1 MPSDQPPPREPA
13 AGPTR
18 TIAVPPRAESATIAD
33 SSVMDSGSSRV
44 GQRFGRFE
52 VVDVLGSG
60 GMGTVFEAKD
70 TTLDRPVA
78 LKLLHPD
85 VDAQFQQRLLRE
97 AKALAKVSHPNVV
110 QIFEAG
116 LVDER
121 AFIAMELVRGQDLA
135 QWQMR
140 TRPWRECVDVYLQ
153 AARGLAAAHAQGLLH
168 RDFKP
173 GNCILDERDRVRVL
187 DFGLARALDRGPAA
201 ATEEAW
207 SDDAVRTADG
217 RMKPGTIKGTLG
229 YMSLEQLWRQP
240 LDAHS
245 DQFSLCVS
253 LFETIYGRRPFSG
266 ASLDDLVDAMVENRI
281 DLPPGSAALA
291 PRRLRA
297 ALERGLRAKAS
308 ERFGTMDELIAELES
323 LRVTRRRRAWW
334 GGAAVLSIAVAGA
347 GLWASS
353 SPDPAAACEDLG
365 DAWTPQRHEWVADG
379 LASVDPELASVVP
392 GELEIY
398 AQRWTRARRA
408 TCAAERSAQTDPTAL
423 ATRRQCLDEARDALD
438 ELGRLL
444 AESEPELAAASAG
457 KIRRLPAP
465 EACEQPERFAP
476 HRPLPDDPE
485 QAELARTLRVEGRRA
500 ELQHQAGRASEALDR
515 LDRAIVQAQSLD
527 FGPVLAELELL
538 RGSALV
544 ELGRY
549 DDAKIQL
556 EQAYARAVEHRFVVV
571 ELRAA
576 SALAYLVGDLLDQH
590 EAGLKWGLS
599 AKAIAQQP
607 WVDPP
612 LRHFAIEIVGNIY
625 YEQGRYAQ
633 ALEHYRQSFAAREA
647 DDPQDPMLTVTSSN
661 IGLVLLAQGR
671 YEDAL
676 PVLYEVL
683 QHRIDE
689 HGPLHA
695 SVAHSA
701 LTLGIAQHRLGQLG
715 QAQRSYEQS
724 IIIAEAVLPY
734 AHPQR
739 ILILVELGRLQ
750 LDLADPGRALDSYER
765 GLDIAMA
772 VLGPN
777 SVPVAECWL
786 GLGRVLAAQ
795 GQLGAAQR
803 HAERG
808 VRILE
813 LQLGAEH
820 VELGGA
826 LVTLGQIESRVDS
839 QLVAQ
844 ARARDHLER
853 AVEILERSEGPPARL
868 ADARFA
874 LGQFLALRPEEQQTA
889 VQLVRAAARGFEA
902 LGEVGEDRAAAARQ
916 WLADSSA
923 P

>member
-1 MPSDQPPPREPA
+1 MPSDQRPPREPA

-18 TIAVPPRAESATIAD
+18 TIGVSARAESDTIAD
-33 SSVMDSGSSRV
+33 SSAMDSGSSRV
-44 GQRFGRFE
+44 GQRFGRFAI
-52 VVDVLGSG
+52 VDVLGSG

-85 VDAQFQQRLLRE
+85 VDGQFQKRLLRE

-135 QWQMR
+135 QWQMEP
-140 TRPWRECVDVYLQ
+140 RPWQECVDVYLQ
-153 AARGLAAAHAQGLLH
+153 AARGLAAAHAEGLLH

-173 GNCILDERDRVRVL
+173 GNCILDDSDRVRVL
-187 DFGLARALDRGPAA
+187 DFGLARKLDRGPAA
-201 ATEEAW
+201 ATEDAW
-207 SDDAVRTADG
+207 SDDAVHTADG
-217 RMKPGTIKGTLG
+217 RIRPASIKGTLG

-253 LFETIYGRRPFSG
+253 LFEAIYGRRPFSG
-266 ASLDDLVDAMVENRI
+266 ASLDDLVDAMVDDRV
-281 DLPPGSAALA
+281 DLPPGSGTQA

-323 LRVTRRRRAWW
+323 VRVARRRRAWW

-353 SPDPAAACEDLG
+353 PGDAGACDDLG
-365 DAWTPQRHEWVADG
+365 DAWTPQRHEWIADA
-379 LASVDPELASVVP
+379 LAGVDPELASVVP
-392 GELEIY
+392 RELETY
-398 AQRWTRARRA
+398 AQRWSRARRA
-408 TCAAERSAQTDPTAL
+408 SCAAERSAQTDPTAL
-423 ATRRQCLDEARDALD
+423 ATRRRCLDEARDALD

-444 AESEPELAAASAG
+444 AESEPELAAASADTL
-457 KIRRLPAP
+457 RRLPDP

-476 HRPLPDDPE
+476 HRPLPDDEE
-485 QAELARTLRVEGRRA
+485 QAELARTLRVEGTRA
-500 ELQHQAGRASEALDR
+500 ELQLEAGRVSEALDR
-515 LDRAIVQAQSLD
+515 LERAIVQAQSLD
-527 FGPVLAELELL
+527 FGPVLAQLELL
-538 RGSALV
+538 RGNALV

-549 DDAKIQL
+549 DDAKLQL

-571 ELRAA
+571 ELRTA

-633 ALEHYRQSFAAREA
+633 ALEHYRQSFAARET

-661 IGLVLLAQGR
+661 IGLVMLALGR

-676 PVLYEVL
+676 PVLYDVL
-683 QHRIDE
+683 QHRIDV

-695 SVAHSA
+695 SVAHGA
-701 LTLGIAQHRLGQLG
+701 LTLGTAQHGLGQLA

-724 IIIAEAVLPY
+724 IIIAEAALPY

-739 ILILVELGRLQ
+739 ILTLVELGRLQ
-750 LDLADPGRALDSYER
+750 LDLADPGRALGSYEQ
-765 GLDIAMA
+765 GLDIGTA

-777 SVPVAECWL
+777 AVPVAECWL
-786 GLGRVLAAQ
+786 GLGQVVAAQ

-820 VELGGA
+820 VALGDA
-826 LVTLGQIESRVDS
+826 LVTLGQIESRIDS
-839 QLVAQ
+839 QLETGG
-844 ARARDHLER
+844 RARDHLER
-853 AVEILERSEGPPARL
+853 AVDILERSEGPPARL

-874 LGQFLALRPEEQQTA
+874 LGQLLASRLGERQTA
-889 VQLVRAAARGFEA
+889 VQLVSTAAQGFAA
-902 LGEVGEDRAAAARQ
+902 LGEVGADRAAAARQ
-916 WLADSSA
+916 WLADSST